1 VSQKLSQ
8 ITATIIVTKVSQK
21 RQKCITKTS
30 KKCYKFGHKK
40 NFWKCLKI
48 PQNIHNWWLYL
59 RKVVF
64 LKYIFVVFLVPF
76 GFLYFF
82 NIFLVIKLSVS
93 FSCHL
98 VFKWR
103 RDSNPRIKTMT
114 KNLTSG
120 GFHQHYMNSF
130 YTRRSQKRIKTV
142 KSSVILCFWDNSRK
156 SCGKK
161 CKGNRPLKLPWL
173 WMSWLFSKYTFGF
186 NV

>member
-1 VSQKLSQ
+1 M
-8 ITATIIVTKVSQK
+8 
-21 RQKCITKTS
+21 
-30 KKCYKFGHKK
+30 
-40 NFWKCLKI
+40 
-48 PQNIHNWWLYL
+48 
-59 RKVVF
+59 F

-76 GFLYFF
+76 SFLYFF

-130 YTRRSQKRIKTV
+130 YTRRSKKRIKTV
-142 KSSVILCFWDNSRK
+142 KSSVILRFWDHARK
-156 SCGKK
+156 SSGKK
-161 CKGNRPLKLPWL
+161 CKENRPLETSLTVIIIVIIFKIHFWFHLIIRNKFEPWFC
-173 WMSWLFSKYTFGF
+173 WTGC
-186 NV
+186 